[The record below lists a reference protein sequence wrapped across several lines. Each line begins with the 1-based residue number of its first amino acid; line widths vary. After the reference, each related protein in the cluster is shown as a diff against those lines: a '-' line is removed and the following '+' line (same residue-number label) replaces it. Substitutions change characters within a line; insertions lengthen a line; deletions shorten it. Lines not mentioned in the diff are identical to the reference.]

1 MFTSITWNDYLV
13 FIMTV
18 LFLYYTF
25 IAVRYYKWELLALT
39 GIHKELPVAKQ
50 LLHAD
55 LKQQFITDSSY
66 TAQQTNAAVEN
77 NEEISEI
84 VKAEITALF
93 ANSPE
98 TISSNKLS
106 DSLNAILS
114 KYSSRLLQQRQDLS
128 RFILEESGNYFPG
141 LLSQNDVE
149 QLWFG

>member
-1 MFTSITWNDYLV
+1 MFTSITWNEYFF
-13 FIMTV
+13 FIVAT

-25 IAVRYYKWELLALT
+25 IAIRYYKWELLALS
-39 GIHKELPVAKQ
+39 GIQRELPASKQ
-50 LLHAD
+50 VLHAD
-55 LKQQFITDSSY
+55 LKQQFIADSSY
-66 TAQQTNAAVEN
+66 ENHQTSSAATDSDVIN
-77 NEEISEI
+77 GM

-93 ANSPE
+93 ANCPE

>member
-18 LFLYYTF
+18 LFFYYTF
-25 IAVRYYKWELLALT
+25 IVVRYYKWELLELT
-39 GIHKELPVAKQ
+39 GIQKELPATKQ
-50 LLHAD
+50 LLHTD
-55 LKQQFITDSSY
+55 LKQQFITDSSNADQQA
-66 TAQQTNAAVEN
+66 TATAADGDV
-77 NEEISEI
+77 ISEI

>member
-1 MFTSITWNDYLV
+1 MVIT
-13 FIMTV
+13 ITV
-18 LFLYYTF
+18 LFFYYTF
-25 IAVRYYKWELLALT
+25 IAIRYYKWELLALS
-39 GIHKELPVAKQ
+39 GIQKVLPAAKQ
-50 LLHAD
+50 LQHAD
-55 LKQQFITDSSY
+55 LKQQFITDSTY
-66 TAQQTNAAVEN
+66 AVQEPISASADSN
-77 NEEISEI
+77 RISEI

-128 RFILEESGNYFPG
+128 RFILEESDKYFPG
-141 LLSQNDVE
+141 ILSQTDVE

>member
-1 MFTSITWNDYLV
+1 MFTSISWNEY
-13 FIMTV
+13 FFFTIAT

-25 IAVRYYKWELLALT
+25 IAISFYKWELLAIT
-39 GIHKELPVAKQ
+39 GIKRELPASKQ
-50 LLHAD
+50 LLSAD
-55 LKQQFITDSSY
+55 LKRQFISDGNLSGNHY
-66 TAQQTNAAVEN
+66 DEN
-77 NEEISEI
+77 NDEID
-84 VKAEITALF
+84 VALKAEITALF

-98 TISSNKLS
+98 TISSNTLS

>member
-1 MFTSITWNDYLV
+1 MFTSISWNEYFF
-13 FIMTV
+13 FIAAT

-25 IAVRYYKWELLALT
+25 IAIRYYKWELLALS
-39 GIHKELPVAKQ
+39 GIQRELPAAKQ

-55 LKQQFITDSSY
+55 FKQQFIADSSY
-66 TAQQTNAAVEN
+66 IDQQATSEAADN
-77 NEEISEI
+77 DGISEI

>member
-13 FIMTV
+13 FILTV

-25 IAVRYYKWELLALT
+25 IAVRYYKWELLALS
-39 GIHKELPVAKQ
+39 GIQKELPNSKQ
-50 LLHAD
+50 LQYVD
-55 LKQQFITDSSY
+55 IKQQFITNSSY
-66 TAQQTNAAVEN
+66 TDQQTISAVAD

-98 TISSNKLS
+98 TISSNILS

-114 KYSSRLLQQRQDLS
+114 KYSSRLLQQRLDLS

>member
-1 MFTSITWNDYLV
+1 MFTSITWNEYMV
-13 FIMTV
+13 FTITV
-18 LFLYYTF
+18 LFFYYTF
-25 IAVRYYKWELLALT
+25 IAIRYYKWELLALS
-39 GIHKELPVAKQ
+39 GIQRELPAAKQ

-55 LKQQFITDSSY
+55 FKQQFIADSSY
-66 TAQQTNAAVEN
+66 IDQQATSEAADN
-77 NEEISEI
+77 DGIGEI

-98 TISSNKLS
+98 TISSNTLS

-128 RFILEESGNYFPG
+128 RFILEESGTYFPG

>member
-1 MFTSITWNDYLV
+1 MFTSITWNEYFF
-13 FIMTV
+13 FIAAT

-25 IAVRYYKWELLALT
+25 IAIRYYKWELLALS
-39 GIHKELPVAKQ
+39 GIQRELPASNQ
-50 LLHAD
+50 LQHVD
-55 LKQQFITDSSY
+55 LKQQFITASSY
-66 TAQQTNAAVEN
+66 TDEQITSAATDSDVIN
-77 NEEISEI
+77 GI

-128 RFILEESGNYFPG
+128 RFILEESGTYFPG

>member
-13 FIMTV
+13 FTITV
-18 LFLYYTF
+18 LFFYYTF

-39 GIHKELPVAKQ
+39 GIQKELPASKQ

-66 TAQQTNAAVEN
+66 TAHQTNAAVEN
-77 NEEISEI
+77 NEEINEI